1 MSPLRTWR
9 VGLRNTITVAFA
21 VGGTALSAVFGIG
34 TYLVARDYLVE
45 QRERTGTRQAFADA
59 AYVRDGLLT
68 TGVEV
73 SDVLGSVSPPADATV
88 LIRRDDDWFSS
99 SLDIGGDALPDRL
112 KSTVRQGTAGVT
124 WREAPDGPTLAVGIP
139 LPAVGA
145 EFYEI
150 TSTSELARTLDTLRA
165 VLGAFA
171 VVTALAGG
179 VLGRWAAR
187 RVLTPL
193 DEVAGAAARIAAGA
207 RDTRLPTT
215 EDPDLA
221 TIVGSFNSMV
231 DAVHERIERDARFA
245 ADVSHELR
253 TPLTALVTSV
263 EVLQRRRHELTERSR
278 QALDLIDRDLHRF
291 QRALEDLLELGRLES
306 GAAGSVLTTVDL
318 PDLVRHA
325 LESSGRQADLLTVN
339 ARAGDT
345 QVTVDK
351 ARISRALVNLFENA
365 DRHGGGLT
373 AVSVSASDSYVEVA
387 VDDEGPGVPSA
398 DRDRIFD
405 RFVRG
410 GSRGS
415 LPGTGLGLSL
425 VAETV
430 RAHDGHT
437 WCSSRPH
444 GPGARFFIRLPAAGS
459 PRDAP

>member
-1 MSPLRTWR
+1 MDLGTVSRLLSGLPLPVLVVGAGQRVVAANPAIEALFGAPTEGRNVASVVRHPAFLAALDRTLSAQETTR
-9 VGLRNTITVAFA
+9 ARISVPSRGSGDLAMLVHVAPFADVSGAPGALVAFEDQ
-21 VGGTALSAVFGIG
+21 TAL
-34 TYLVARDYLVE
+34 
-45 QRERTGTRQAFADA
+45 ERAE
-59 AYVRDGLLT
+59 LM
-68 TGVEV
+68 
-73 SDVLGSVSPPADATV
+73 
-88 LIRRDDDWFSS
+88 RRDF
-99 SLDIGGDALPDRL
+99 
-112 KSTVRQGTAGVT
+112 
-124 WREAPDGPTLAVGIP
+124 
-139 LPAVGA
+139 
-145 EFYEI
+145 
-150 TSTSELARTLDTLRA
+150 
-165 VLGAFA
+165 
-171 VVTALAGG
+171 
-179 VLGRWAAR
+179 
-187 RVLTPL
+187 
-193 DEVAGAAARIAAGA
+193 VA
-207 RDTRLPTT
+207 
-215 EDPDLA
+215 
-221 TIVGSFNSMV
+221 N
-231 DAVHERIERDARFA
+231 
-245 ADVSHELR
+245 VSHELR

-373 AVSVSASDSYVEVA
+373 AVSVSASDGYVEVA
-387 VDDEGPGVPSA
+387 VDDEGPGVPPA

-437 WCSSRPH
+437 WCGSGPH
-444 GPGARFFIRLPAAGS
+444 GPGARFVIRLPAASS